1 MSVDLNNTFKYDKIV
16 INLNSTNCLE
26 FTSGKTDYYINLA
39 EPLKN
44 VIYIKMIRA
53 SVRTNNSTIT
63 TSPFNYKKNDPIYI
77 SINDYDRS
85 VSYKIFTEI
94 TPNTTKNIITGTV
107 SNTGTNSSNIVF
119 HPFNYFDLIPYS
131 YDTIST
137 EQYSEI
143 SYTQASF
150 DWSDPSVYILNPP
163 EQNLKRFNI
172 KFKNKAFEL
181 FNTSDL
187 INFNL
192 SICVYVIKNRV

>member
-181 FNTSDL
+181 FNTSEL

>member
-53 SVRTNNSTIT
+53 SVKTNSSTIF
-63 TSPFNYKKNDPIYI
+63 SGSLNYKKNDPIYI
-77 SINDYDRS
+77 AINDYDRS
-85 VSYKIFTEI
+85 LSYIKSTQG
-94 TPNTTKNIITGTV
+94 N
-107 SNTGTNSSNIVF
+107 NIVF
-119 HPFNYFDLIPYS
+119 NSINYFDLIQFN
-131 YDTIST
+131 DDANNH
-137 EQYSEI
+137 SEI

-163 EQNLKRFNI
+163 EQILKRFNI
-172 KFKNKAFEL
+172 QFKNKAFEL